1 MIRTARRRWGR
12 VREVAAFV
20 RPGNYEQ
27 SGAEMGRAATT
38 VMRTAIVLT
47 NLIGACAVVAVS
59 FLVLPLPT
67 VADTGKVR
75 LINAGMA
82 AVYVLFAV
90 LVGARVGR
98 RLLRGVTRWLASGED
113 ADARIQR
120 QVLRAPMTLFQLQLL
135 LWLAAALLFG
145 GVNVVFSGVLALMI
159 AVTIAITGVTTG
171 ACAYLV
177 TERIMRKPAAR
188 ALSSEV
194 PEKLVVPGVATRA
207 VLAWAFGS
215 GAPVMGL
222 VALAIVAIAGG
233 PGDELDLEVAIIVLG
248 GIALVV
254 GLLAVTLAARATADP
269 IDAVTDGLD
278 AVQRGGLDVRVPV
291 YDGTQIGR
299 LQLGFNRMAEGLVE
313 REKIRSALGTYV
325 DADVAERIVEQG
337 AHLPAEEVEVT
348 VMFIDVRDFT
358 GYAEQ
363 HDPNEVV
370 ALVNR
375 LFEAV
380 IPVIHGHGGY
390 VDKFIGDGLMA
401 VFGAP
406 RALADHADAAVK
418 AAVEIAQIAE
428 RRLKVPIG
436 IGINSGLVVAGN
448 VGGAGR
454 LEYSVIGDPVN
465 VAARVEAATRQTGD
479 TVLISENTRRLLK
492 DAPVQLERREAV
504 EMKGKREPVA
514 VYAVSR

>member
-1 MIRTARRRWGR
+1 
-12 VREVAAFV
+12 
-20 RPGNYEQ
+20 
-27 SGAEMGRAATT
+27 
-38 VMRTAIVLT
+38 
-47 NLIGACAVVAVS
+47 
-59 FLVLPLPT
+59 
-67 VADTGKVR
+67 
-75 LINAGMA
+75 
-82 AVYVLFAV
+82 
-90 LVGARVGR
+90 
-98 RLLRGVTRWLASGED
+98 
-113 ADARIQR
+113 
-120 QVLRAPMTLFQLQLL
+120 
-135 LWLAAALLFG
+135 
-145 GVNVVFSGVLALMI
+145 FSGVLALMI

-504 EMKGKREPVA
+504 EMKGKREPVT